1 MSKSFTQFITRPK
14 SNQGVKLTI
23 PETNGETITI
33 IGVDSD
39 KFKKVSIDLVRASAK
54 AAEGKKLT
62 DKQIDKQASDNRI
75 ALLCACVVD
84 WSFSEKCTEA
94 NIKKLLVDAPQIALF
109 IDNEAGNYS
118 NFLGKP

>member
-1 MSKSFTQFITRPK
+1 MAKSFTQFITRPK

-23 PETNGETITI
+23 PDTDGETITI

-39 KFKKVSIDLVRASAK
+39 KFKTTSIELVRASAK
-54 AAEGKKLT
+54 AAEGKKLS
-62 DKQIDKQASDNRI
+62 DKQIDKRASDNRI
-75 ALLCACVVD
+75 ALLTACVVD

-94 NIKKLLVDAPQIALF
+94 NIKKLLIDAPQIALF

>member
-14 SNQGVKLTI
+14 SNQGVKLVI

-39 KFKKVSIDLVRASAK
+39 KFKQTSIDLLRASAK
-54 AAEGKKLT
+54 ASEGKKLS
-62 DKQIDKQASDNRI
+62 DNQIDKQAADNRI

-84 WSFSEKCTEA
+84 WSFSEKCTDA
-94 NIKKLLVDAPQIALF
+94 NIKTLLIDAPQIALF
-109 IDNEAGNYS
+109 IDNEAGNHS